1 MANDSKK
8 ENAQQRVFFV
18 QSFLKEH
25 GIDAVVLYNSD
36 PHSSENLAPHYAQIA
51 FLSGFEAESATMVVT
66 CDGAFLWTDS
76 RYFIQATSDL
86 EGTGITLMK
95 IGVEGVSSIPA
106 FVKGFRVAIDPI
118 TTSIS
123 DAEDLKASA
132 SDLVLLPDFIGNFWK
147 SAASCSVAGADGSEA
162 TCGAELRPSFP
173 CEPLEVLDVEYAGL
187 SHTEKLALVRS
198 AMTAPVMLVTA
209 LDEIAWTLNIRSTDI
224 AYDPFAFGY
233 LLVTC
238 DRAVL
243 YMSKDVPS
251 GALEG
256 VEVKPYYTIYED
268 LKHVEGSLQLD
279 PSTTNYY
286 IYSILQG
293 AAALGGY
300 QGAAACTL
308 HLTQSPIQLM
318 KAVKNATEIAHLR
331 NAYFQD
337 GLALTRFLHYL
348 DTTTDSLDEWA
359 LSQKLD
365 SFRAQIDGYKGNSFE
380 TISAYGPSAALPH
393 YHTSHVGSRL
403 LERRGLY
410 LVDSGGQY
418 LFGTTDVTR
427 TVPVGPLTEEEKLD
441 YTLVLKGM
449 IDLSMAVFPRGT
461 AGCQIDALAR
471 EPLWAAMRNFGHG
484 TGHGIGFYLACHE
497 GPQGIRQNFNP
508 QPMLPGMVTSN
519 EPSLYRE
526 GLYGIRHENILLCV
540 EKGTSEFGTFYGFE
554 TLTLSPIDPR
564 PVRFDLLTTA
574 ERDWL
579 TAYNAHVYE
588 TLAPHLPSEVATW
601 LRNLISE

>member
-66 CDGAFLWTDS
+66 CEGAFLWTDS

-95 IGVEGVSSIPA
+95 IGVEGVPSIPA
-106 FVKGFRVAIDPI
+106 FVKGLRVAIDPI

-123 DAEDLKASA
+123 DAEDLKACA
-132 SDLVLLPDFIGNFWK
+132 SDLVLLPDFIGRFWK
-147 SAASCSVAGADGSEA
+147 SAASCSVAGADGCEA
-162 TCGAELRPSFP
+162 TCGAELRPAFP

-198 AMTAPVMLVTA
+198 AMTAPAMLVTA

-233 LLVTC
+233 LLVTY
-238 DRAVL
+238 DTAVL
-243 YMSKDVPS
+243 YMNKDVPA
-251 GALEG
+251 GTLEG
-256 VEVKPYYTIYED
+256 VQVEPYAAIYED
-268 LKHVEGSLQLD
+268 LPMFDCSLQLD

-293 AAALGGY
+293 AASGDP
-300 QGAAACTL
+300 QCAAACTL

-318 KAVKNATEIAHLR
+318 KAVKNPTEIAHLR

-337 GLALTRFLHYL
+337 GLALTKFLYYL
-348 DTTTDSLDEWA
+348 DTTTDVLDEWA

-427 TVPVGPLTEEEKLD
+427 TVPLGPLTEEEKLD

-540 EKGTSEFGTFYGFE
+540 EKGTSQFGTFYGFE
-554 TLTLSPIDPR
+554 TLTLAPIDPR
-564 PVRFDLLTTA
+564 PVCFDLLTTA
-574 ERDWL
+574 EREWL
-579 TAYNAHVYE
+579 TAYNAHVYDV
-588 TLAPHLPSEVATW
+588 LAPHLPSEVSAW
-601 LRNLISE
+601 LRNLIAE